1 MAGWTDIIVLI
12 VVVAIL
18 GGVTYGAI
26 VASQQVSTSVQNT
39 KAKLKDRGFDV
50 SRGGV
55 SVKTSGRIE
64 RDDYIDATQ
73 RGFIKAMG
81 AASFRKDAHPSPS
94 GGGAGGV
101 GSSGS
106 GRAASGSG
114 RAASGSVSSAS
125 GMERR
130 DSGASLNSEEKKKRK
145 SLFGRK

>member
-1 MAGWTDIIVLI
+1 MAGWTDILVLI

-18 GGVTYGAI
+18 SGVTYGVI
-26 VASQQVSTSVQNT
+26 VASQQVSTSVENT

-55 SVKTSGRIE
+55 SVKTSGRID

-94 GGGAGGV
+94 AHG
-101 GSSGS
+101 
-106 GRAASGSG
+106 
-114 RAASGSVSSAS
+114 ASGSVSGAS
-125 GMERR
+125 GSVSGAGSSMERR

>member
-1 MAGWTDIIVLI
+1 MAGWTDILVLI

-18 GGVTYGAI
+18 SGVTYGVI

-73 RGFIKAMG
+73 RGFIKAMN

-94 GGGAGGV
+94 GGVGG
-101 GSSGS
+101 
-106 GRAASGSG
+106 SGSG

>member
-1 MAGWTDIIVLI
+1 MAGWTDILVLI

-18 GGVTYGAI
+18 SGVTYGVI

-73 RGFIKAMG
+73 RGFIKAMN

-94 GGGAGGV
+94 THSPG
-101 GSSGS
+101 
-106 GRAASGSG
+106 ASGGG

>member
-1 MAGWTDIIVLI
+1 MAGWTDILVLI

-18 GGVTYGAI
+18 SGVTYGVI

-55 SVKTSGRIE
+55 SVKTSGRID

-94 GGGAGGV
+94 GGGATPGT
-101 GSSGS
+101 
-106 GRAASGSG
+106 
-114 RAASGSVSSAS
+114 RAASGSVSGGAS